1 MDTYGLFLKSMLNN
15 RLQFNCGICPKK
27 RFDNRRYGLEQKI
40 CWQIK

>member
-15 RLQFNCGICPKK
+15 KLLFNYVNMVSKS
-27 RFDNRRYGLEQKI
+27 NYGLELKI